1 MRNAT
6 EITTVL
12 PTSDPIPCVLGFGL
26 TSHFGELKIPNAF
39 AGSEPSDR
47 GGFSANQ
54 SKNCIFEAVKIRLN
68 QLYVLSGTNTLTSVL
83 VPGFIYAFDQSD
95 SLYRNQRCHSHRMR
109 ACRKLLL

>member
-6 EITTVL
+6 VITTVL
-12 PTSDPIPCVLGFGL
+12 PTSGPIPCVLGFGL

-54 SKNCIFEAVKIRLN
+54 SKNGIFEAVK
-68 QLYVLSGTNTLTSVL
+68 YVLFMHLINQIVCTETRGATVTGCAPVVSFCCKG
-83 VPGFIYAFDQSD
+83 
-95 SLYRNQRCHSHRMR
+95 LY
-109 ACRKLLL
+109 

>member
-6 EITTVL
+6 VITSVL
-12 PTSDPIPCVLGFGL
+12 PTSGQIPCVLGFGL

-68 QLYVLSGTNTLTSVL
+68 QLYVLFMHLINQIVCTETRGATVTGCAPVVSFCCKG
-83 VPGFIYAFDQSD
+83 
-95 SLYRNQRCHSHRMR
+95 LY
-109 ACRKLLL
+109 